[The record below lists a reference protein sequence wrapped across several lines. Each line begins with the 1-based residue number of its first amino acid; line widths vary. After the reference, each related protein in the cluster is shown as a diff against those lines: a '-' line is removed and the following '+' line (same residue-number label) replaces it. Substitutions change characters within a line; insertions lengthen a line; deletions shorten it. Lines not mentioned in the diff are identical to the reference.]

1 MFSEPSP
8 IPTDARAGRPLTRIL
23 NLTFTLVI
31 LFGVA
36 YLSLSA
42 FPADTPREQ
51 LTILMGFVLLA
62 ASVAGTMATRVQLPR
77 ITGFLVVGILVG
89 PSVLALV
96 PPGALDALRLID
108 EFALALIAMMAGGEL
123 KIKALR
129 PAAKTIAFTTL
140 AVVGVVWVGMT
151 LVFVPMGY
159 FLPFLEEVGLPGIL
173 ALGCLLGIWAANSSP
188 DLTVAVIE
196 ETGARGALTDVI
208 LGVTIVKDVVVIVL
222 FTLVL
227 ALVRPVLGEGGGEE
241 GVLLGLGREVGGALV
256 LGAVL
261 GWAFSQYLGKEG
273 RQPPYATFIFAYL
286 MVVMAE
292 MLHVEL
298 LLTGV
303 AAGFVIENLS
313 EAGDEMIQGIESV
326 AVVIFAFFFTIAGA
340 ALDLQSIGLFWAA
353 ALVLFSARTFLT
365 FWGASVG
372 TRWARAPVLVRSRT
386 WKGLLSQ
393 GGVTLGL
400 LLVLQES
407 LPEIGDGVVALG
419 MAIII
424 GNILGGPILLK
435 RALIQESLLTDSS
448 AADSRSDD
456 PKSPSMEP

>member
-1 MFSEPSP
+1 
-8 IPTDARAGRPLTRIL
+8 LTRIL
-23 NLTFTLVI
+23 NLSLTLI
-31 LFGVA
+31 LLFGVA

-42 FPADTPREQ
+42 FPADTPQEQ

-62 ASVAGTMATRVQLPR
+62 ASVAGSLASRVGLPR
-77 ITGFLVVGILVG
+77 ITGFLVVGIVAG
-89 PSVLALV
+89 PSVLALI
-96 PPGALDALRLID
+96 PAGTLDALRLID
-108 EFALALIAMMAGGEL
+108 RFALALIAMLAGGEL
-123 KIKALR
+123 KVKALR
-129 PAAKTIAFTTL
+129 PAAKTIAYTTL
-140 AVVGVVWVGMT
+140 AVVGVVWIGIT
-151 LVFVPMGY
+151 LVFVPVGY
-159 FLPFLEEVGLPGIL
+159 FLPFLDEAGLPGIL

-196 ETGARGALTDVI
+196 ETGAKDRLTDVI

-227 ALVRPVLGEGGGEE
+227 ALVRPMLGEAAGEG

-256 LGAVL
+256 LGAIL
-261 GWAFSQYLGKEG
+261 GWIFSLYLGQQG
-273 RQPPYATFIFAYL
+273 RQPSYATFIFAYF
-286 MVVMAE
+286 MVVMAD

-313 EAGDEMIQGIESV
+313 EVGDEMIHGIESV

-340 ALDLQSIGLFWAA
+340 ALDLRAIGVFWLA
-353 ALVLFSARTFLT
+353 ALILFSARAFLT
-365 FWGASVG
+365 FWGASLG
-372 TRWARAPVLVRSRT
+372 TRWARAPVIVRSRT

-400 LLVLQES
+400 LLALHDS
-407 LPEIGDGVVALG
+407 FPELGEGVVALG
-419 MAIII
+419 MAVII

-435 RALIQESLLTDSS
+435 RALTQERLSGSS
-448 AADSRSDD
+448 DAPGGRSED
-456 PKSPSMEP
+456 PDPEPMAL

>member
-1 MFSEPSP
+1 
-8 IPTDARAGRPLTRIL
+8 LTRIL
-23 NLTFTLVI
+23 NLSLTLTL

-42 FPADTPREQ
+42 FPVDTPHEQ

-62 ASVAGTMATRVQLPR
+62 ASVAGALATRLKLPK
-77 ITGFLVVGILVG
+77 ITGFLVVGILAG
-89 PSVLALV
+89 PSVLALI
-96 PPGALDALRLID
+96 PEGALDALRLID
-108 EFALALIAMMAGGEL
+108 RFALALIAMLAGGEL

-140 AVVGVVWVGMT
+140 AVVGVVWVGIT
-151 LVFVPMGY
+151 LVFLPVGY
-159 FLPFLEEVGLPGIL
+159 LLPFMDDAGLGGIL

-196 ETGARGALTDVI
+196 ETGAKGGLTDVI

-227 ALVRPVLGEGGGEE
+227 ALVRPVLGEVAEE
-241 GVLLGLGREVGGALV
+241 GGVLLELGREVGGALV
-256 LGAVL
+256 LGALL
-261 GWAFSQYLGKEG
+261 GWVFSLYLEKEG
-273 RQPPYATFIFAYL
+273 RQPAYATFIFAYL
-286 MVVMAE
+286 MVVLAE
-292 MLHVEL
+292 VLHVEL

-313 EAGDEMIQGIESV
+313 EAGDEMIHGIESV
-326 AVVIFAFFFTIAGA
+326 AVVIFAFFFTTAGA
-340 ALDLQSIGLFWAA
+340 ALDLRTIGLFWVA
-353 ALVLFSARTFLT
+353 ALVLFSARAFLT
-365 FWGASVG
+365 FWGASLG
-372 TRWARAPVLVRSRT
+372 TRWARAPILVRSRT

-400 LLVLQES
+400 LLMLNES
-407 LPEIGDGVVALG
+407 FPAIGDGVVALG
-419 MAIII
+419 MAVII

-435 RALIQESLLTDSS
+435 WALTDGS
-448 AADSRSDD
+448 ALERSEESRAQEVDTQ
-456 PKSPSMEP
+456 PEPVGP